1 MTPREKVLSIGV
13 GVALTVAVG
22 SYAWSTIQ
30 KGFAVK
36 QARVDQLRSDI
47 MKRDTAITDGLMDRN
62 KLTAITPMS
71 LPSNSEQAVADYNE
85 WIIDWLAKA
94 KLASPK
100 QTYIGETPEYN
111 VDTQKKRVY
120 SRFKF
125 QVSGRGTIE
134 NLTNLLYDYYQ
145 KNYLHRISQLKIALV
160 PREAYQLDFTLVTEV
175 LALDVASKT
184 QPVPTGTSHRVKKS
198 LAEYSDEIVG
208 RNLFSPANHPPR
220 WSETATTEAVR
231 GSPLNYDPGA
241 KDADAGQKVSYEI
254 VGDAPEGLRIGKDSS
269 GVSWMPEKVGKYT
282 ITLKATDNGLP
293 RQSSEQKLT
302 INVVDPPP
310 VVEPTKEVKMDVA
323 SQAEISF
330 LGSGREGP
338 EAWVRS
344 KLEGK
349 TTYLK
354 IGDKLT
360 LGSVGGTVVAIGA
373 NYMELETDGKKW
385 TVGLDENLADAY
397 RRIKVD

>member
-13 GVALTVAVG
+13 GLALTVAG
-22 SYAWSTIQ
+22 ASYAWSSIQ
-30 KGFAVK
+30 KGFRLK
-36 QARVDQLRSDI
+36 QARVDQLQSDI
-47 MKRDTAITDGLMDRN
+47 TKRDTAITDGLMDRN
-62 KLTAITPMS
+62 KLTALTPMS

-85 WIIDWLAKA
+85 WIIDWLEKA
-94 KLASPK
+94 KLSSPK
-100 QTYIGETPEYN
+100 HIVVGGTPETG
-111 VDTQKKRVY
+111 VGR
-120 SRFKF
+120 RFKF

-134 NLTNLLYDYYQ
+134 NLTRLLYDYYQ
-145 KNYLHRISQLKIALV
+145 KNYLHRISLLKVALV
-160 PREAYQLDFTLVTEV
+160 PREAYQLDITLVSEV

-184 QPVPTGTSHRVKKS
+184 QPVPTGISHRIKKS

-220 WSETATTEAVR
+220 WSETASTEAVR

-254 VGDAPEGLRIGKDSS
+254 IGEAPEGLRIGKDGSAF
-269 GVSWMPEKVGKYT
+269 SWMPEKVGTYVV
-282 ITLKATDNGLP
+282 TLKATDNGLP

-310 VVEPTKEVKMDVA
+310 VVEPKKEVKMDVA

-354 IGDKLT
+354 VGDKLT
-360 LGSVGGTVVAIGA
+360 LGSVDGTVVAIGA
-373 NYMELETDGKKW
+373 NYMELETEGKKW

>member
-13 GVALTVAVG
+13 GVALTVAVS
-22 SYAWSTIQ
+22 SYAWSSIQ
-30 KGFAVK
+30 KGFALK

-94 KLASPK
+94 ELASPK
-100 QTYIGETPEYN
+100 QTYIGETPE
-111 VDTQKKRVY
+111 KGVY
-120 SRFKF
+120 RRFKF
-125 QVSGRGTIE
+125 QVSGRGTLE
-134 NLTNLLYDYYQ
+134 NLTSLLYDYYQ
-145 KNYLHRISQLKIALV
+145 KNYLHRISQLKISLV
-160 PREAYQLDFTLVTEV
+160 PREAYQLDIMLVSEV

-184 QPVPTGTSHRVKKS
+184 QPVPTGTSHRIKRS
-198 LAEYSDEIVG
+198 LAEYSNEIVG

-231 GSPLNYDPGA
+231 GSPFNFDPGA
-241 KDADAGQKVSYEI
+241 KDVDAGQKVSYEI
-254 VGDAPEGLRIGKDSS
+254 VGDAPQGLQIGKEGS
-269 GVSWMPEKVGKYT
+269 GIAWMPDKVGTYT
-282 ITLKATDNGLP
+282 VTLKATDNGLP

-310 VVEPTKEVKMDVA
+310 VAEPIKEVKMDIA

-360 LGSVGGTVVAIGA
+360 LGSVDGTVVAIGA
-373 NYMELETDGKKW
+373 NYMELETEGKKW

-397 RRIKVD
+397 RRMKVD